1 MKQRIVPL
9 LAAAL
14 ALTVMLAAGKYRTTM
29 PGSSIRR
36 QRFRT
41 GCAAKR

>member
-14 ALTVMLAAGKYRTTM
+14 ALTVMLA
-29 PGSSIRR
+29 GSPPRR
-36 QRFRT
+36 RRSTPCPRAWTQRPS
-41 GCAAKR
+41 